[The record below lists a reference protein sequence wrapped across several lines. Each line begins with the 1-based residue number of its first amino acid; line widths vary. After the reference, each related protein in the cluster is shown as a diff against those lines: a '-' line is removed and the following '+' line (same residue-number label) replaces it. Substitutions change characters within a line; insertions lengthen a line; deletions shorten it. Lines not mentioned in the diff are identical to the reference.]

1 MAYLMNPSAVSSA
14 MLIPGKKSIQ
24 FPMSNIV
31 EHCHCFFV
39 FFYLINANVH
49 ITLNLLCLLL
59 LFALSRYK
67 NPVDIPVGNSR
78 QKIKSLKA
86 RVCISKI
93 N

>member
-39 FFYLINANVH
+39 FFYLINALVH
-49 ITLNLLCLLL
+49 ITFTLLATFICS
-59 LFALSRYK
+59 FK
-67 NPVDIPVGNSR
+67 I
-78 QKIKSLKA
+78 QKPS
-86 RVCISKI
+86 
-93 N
+93 

>member
-31 EHCHCFFV
+31 EHCHCLFV

-49 ITLNLLCLLL
+49 ITFTVLATFICS
-59 LFALSRYK
+59 FK
-67 NPVDIPVGNSR
+67 I
-78 QKIKSLKA
+78 QKPS
-86 RVCISKI
+86 
-93 N
+93 